1 MCVACFEL
9 ASKVRHRQA
18 LMLSQYMI
26 SSDDDD
32 AESLDSRIE
41 EAAGEKFDKMVDELA
56 CEETD
61 TCPMGLSSRSTDPVE
76 QAGALLGC
84 PPEAMPATLS
94 RRKFFTYKVNSFR

>member
-1 MCVACFEL
+1 
-9 ASKVRHRQA
+9 
-18 LMLSQYMI
+18 MLSQEMVT
-26 SSDDDD
+26 DDGED

-84 PPEAMPATLS
+84 PPEAITATLS
-94 RRKFFTYKVNSFR
+94 RRQIFPSGKNFLATPQLRRTNI